1 MNLKNRKE
9 TVSRMLGVGKDR
21 IVFNTDH
28 LDDIKEAIT
37 KYDLRGLIAQGK
49 ITILPKHG
57 VSKGRFRKHL
67 QQKRKGR
74 RSGKGARKGSAGARM
89 TRKEGWMNKIRSQ
102 RTILKQLKEQG
113 QLDAKDF
120 REAYRLAK
128 GGAYRSKRHLRT
140 SLEETNVL
148 KKNESTTVQKKKATK
163 N

>member
-1 MNLKNRKE
+1 MNLKSRKE

-49 ITILPKHG
+49 ITIMPKGG
-57 VSKGRFRKHL
+57 VSKGRFRQHL
-67 QQKRKGR
+67 KQKRKGR
-74 RSGKGARKGSAGARM
+74 QQGKGARKGSAGARM
-89 TRKEGWMNKIRSQ
+89 TRKDTWMNKIRSQ
-102 RTILKQLKEQG
+102 RAILNQLKEEG
-113 QLDAKDF
+113 QLEAKDF
-120 REAYRLAK
+120 RAAYRLAK

-148 KKNESTTVQKKKATK
+148 KKNENPTVPKKKATK